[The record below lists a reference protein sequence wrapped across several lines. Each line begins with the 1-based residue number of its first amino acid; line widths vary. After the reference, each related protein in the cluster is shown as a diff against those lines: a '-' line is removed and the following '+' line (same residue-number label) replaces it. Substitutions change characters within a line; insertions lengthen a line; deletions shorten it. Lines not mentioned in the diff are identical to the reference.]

1 MKFNV
6 DRSELVLGVS
16 TVCKAISS
24 RTTLPV
30 LENIYLR
37 LVDSKMI
44 LRGNDLELGIE
55 YQLDVTIIDNQG
67 PTGFLVKS
75 GTLSDIIS
83 KLTAPVIEFDL
94 DDRYKCNIKADAID
108 FDIFGISMDDYPQF
122 PVVEKDVQFELDS
135 SVMLDL
141 IKHTIF
147 SVSYDET
154 KQFLSGI
161 KIESKDQRCDFIST
175 DGFRLSLKYASLDTS
190 LPDFS
195 CIIPYKTMTEL
206 SKVLTAV
213 KSETIKINLSERQ
226 ISFSVGTS
234 LMVSRLI
241 NGRFPDYKQVM
252 PKTMLFEYKINR
264 QLLLSAADR
273 ANIIASHSNFVARF
287 KFTSNELI
295 ISASN
300 SKLGDYVEQ
309 LPLTP
314 SLGEGDISISF
325 NIKLMQEA
333 LKIIDQQDIVFQ
345 INSELSPCVIKP
357 VGDETYTHILM
368 PIRMSEYA
376 SSDSSTESKSPQVSS
391 QDAPVSSVT

>member
-6 DRSELVLGVS
+6 DRSELILGVS
-16 TVCKAISS
+16 TVCKAISN

-55 YQLDVTIIDNQG
+55 YQLDVTIIDDQG

-175 DGFRLSLKYASLDTS
+175 DGFRLSLKYASLDS
-190 LPDFS
+190 ALPDFS

-252 PKTMLFEYKINR
+252 PKTMLFEYQINR

-376 SSDSSTESKSPQVSS
+376 TSDSSSESESLQVSS
-391 QDAPVSSVT
+391 QDTPVSSVT